1 VLAEAH
7 YTIGALLLV
16 QSNHFNLKLLLP
28 LLNFHLEVEDLF
40 VCEDVFFMGRNG
52 GHLNAV
58 DVELGLSFLGEACIF
73 FFLYYR
79 YS

>member
-1 VLAEAH
+1 MLAEAH

-52 GHLNAV
+52 GNLNAV

-73 FFLYYR
+73 FILYYR